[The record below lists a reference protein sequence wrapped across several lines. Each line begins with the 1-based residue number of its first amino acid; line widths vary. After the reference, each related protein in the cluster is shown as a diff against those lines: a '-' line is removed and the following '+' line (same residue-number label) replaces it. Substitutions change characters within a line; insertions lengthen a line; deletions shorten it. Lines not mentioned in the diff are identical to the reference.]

1 MINLLG
7 GLKIKYK
14 MNIKNVKYINKFL
27 RLPYPKNQML
37 IIGSA
42 VMALFGLK
50 VNKDLDIWTTPFVEK
65 MISRDKNYTV
75 KKSKMDGSNMYH
87 HKDGSLEFVITLPK
101 HRGDFKKA
109 LEKSIMIY
117 GIHFQ
122 HPKDLLAWKKEV
134 RRPKDKDD
142 IKKLEI
148 FLKKKL
154 IENYLET
161 IQNLK

>member
-1 MINLLG
+1 
-7 GLKIKYK
+7 
-14 MNIKNVKYINKFL
+14 MNIKNVNYINKFL

-42 VMALFGLK
+42 VMALFGIK
-50 VNKDLDIWTTPFVEK
+50 KNKDLDIWTTPFVEK
-65 MISRDKNYTV
+65 MIARDKNYNV
-75 KKSKMDGSNMYH
+75 KKSKLDGSNMYE

-101 HRGDFKKA
+101 HRGDLKKA
-109 LEKSIMIY
+109 LAKSIMIY
-117 GIHFQ
+117 GVHFQ

-134 RRPKDKDD
+134 NRPKDKDD

-154 IENYLET
+154 IENYLEA